1 MKSYDHYSCC
11 SFRTS
16 SADHIVVIT
25 VCILTFCIVTLY
37 LFLRLSIHLPP
48 APSVFPSISSPPSL
62 SLILFLSPNIPQSF
76 SCTLSLFPSLS
87 VSMYLFPSFFLRYPL
102 SLTYTLSFTMQY
114 STLTLI
120 RALSIVEKVRD
131 ALRER
136 LSEVPWMSDGTRTE
150 AMKKMESF
158 KVKIGFPDKWIDYST
173 LTVLKGENLLNF
185 FASNRFSFVLD
196 LNR

>member
-1 MKSYDHYSCC
+1 MHPHVLHSH
-11 SFRTS
+11 
-16 SADHIVVIT
+16 
-25 VCILTFCIVTLY
+25 
-37 LFLRLSIHLPP
+37 
-48 APSVFPSISSPPSL
+48 SL
-62 SLILFLSPNIPQSF
+62 SLSPSFHPSSSCAHCLSLNFFPPLSLSFCFSLPISLNLSLALYLSFLLSLYLCIYFHLS
-76 SCTLSLFPSLS
+76 SSDTHCLSLTLSLLRCNIPLLR
-87 VSMYLFPSFFLRYPL
+87 LF
-102 SLTYTLSFTMQY
+102 
-114 STLTLI
+114 I

>member
-1 MKSYDHYSCC
+1 M
-11 SFRTS
+11 
-16 SADHIVVIT
+16 VIT

-37 LFLRLSIHLPP
+37 LFLRLSIYFPP
-48 APSVFPSISSPPSL
+48 APTVFPSISSPPSL
-62 SLILFLSPNIPQSF
+62 SLSLTLFLSPNIPQSF